1 MPASRVAVK
10 TQAATR
16 PERSP
21 RAVSQSSQKEHQ
33 ISYIQKQLSDIYMKE
48 IEKCF
53 AENVEK
59 KLRTFVERGM
69 IVVSLNQTSSKS
81 IMVR

>member
-1 MPASRVAVK
+1 M
-10 TQAATR
+10 
-16 PERSP
+16 
-21 RAVSQSSQKEHQ
+21 
-33 ISYIQKQLSDIYMKE
+33 DIYMKE

-69 IVVSLNQTSSKS
+69 IVVSLNQTLSKS